1 MFLKKTVGAVE
12 KKIPMGENYTGCVRL
27 RILEYD
33 IKLSIKFNM
42 EEKMR
47 QLNVFTVLIVLIG
60 LLTMTAA
67 AEKSQPKPLI
77 QMAILLDTSGSMEGL
92 IEQAKTQLWK
102 IVNDMALAKQNNV
115 SPQLE
120 VGLYEYGK
128 DSIPASEGYLRQ
140 IVPLSTDLDL
150 LSEELFKLRTNGG
163 SEYCGTVIQ
172 SAVKGLK
179 WSDKND
185 HLKVI
190 FIAGNEPFT
199 QGSVDYK
206 ESCKEAITNGI
217 IVNTIFCGNYQEGV
231 NTWWKD
237 GADRADGKYMNIDH
251 NKKVVQI
258 SAPQD
263 KEINAL
269 GAQLNTT
276 YVAYGQRGVAKKMRQ
291 EAQDANAAGVSA
303 PVQVQRSIA
312 KAQKQYVNVEWDLVD
327 ASKEGKV
334 KVEEM
339 EEEALPEEM
348 KKMSKKER
356 KEFLEKKTKEREKI
370 QKKINELRKERDKY
384 IAEQRKAKAGETTL
398 DDAIIEAI
406 RSQAAKKNF
415 KYEKK

>member
-1 MFLKKTVGAVE
+1 
-12 KKIPMGENYTGCVRL
+12 
-27 RILEYD
+27 
-33 IKLSIKFNM
+33 M

-47 QLNVFTVLIVLIG
+47 TLKMLFVLIVLVSIVVVP
-60 LLTMTAA
+60 AVA
-67 AEKSQPKPLI
+67 KKSQPKPLI

-102 IVNDMALAKQNNV
+102 IVNDMALAKQKGI

-128 DSIPASEGYLRQ
+128 DSIPVSQGYLRQ

-150 LSEELFKLRTNGG
+150 LSEELFKLKTNGG

-172 SAVKGLK
+172 SAVKDLK
-179 WSDKND
+179 WSKNND

-190 FIAGNEPFT
+190 VIAGNERFT

-206 ESCKEAITNGI
+206 AACKEAITNGI
-217 IVNTIFCGNYQEGV
+217 VVNTIFCGNYQEGV

-237 GADRADGKYMNIDH
+237 GADRADGKYINIDH
-251 NKKVVQI
+251 NKKVVHI

-263 KEINAL
+263 KEINKL

-276 YVAYGQRGVAKKMRQ
+276 YVAYGRRGKRKKMRQ

-303 PVQVQRSIA
+303 PVQVQRSVA
-312 KAQKQYVNVEWDLVD
+312 KAQKQYTNVDWDLVD

-334 KVEEM
+334 KAEEM
-339 EEEALPEEM
+339 EEELLPEEM
-348 KKMSKKER
+348 KKMTKKER
-356 KEFLEKKTKEREKI
+356 KEYIEKKTKEREKI
-370 QKKINELRKERDKY
+370 QKKINELRKKRDKY
-384 IAEQRKAKAGETTL
+384 IAEQRKKNAGEATL
-398 DDAIIEAI
+398 DDAIIQAI